1 MISKKLKTYNIILAS
16 RSPRRQHLL
25 KELGLNF
32 EIYLHADD
40 NEDYPSDLKK
50 EKIPIFLAEKKMG
63 KLAHLLVNNNL
74 VITAD
79 TIVWLNGQEIGKP
92 KDLREA
98 FDMLS
103 LLSGRMH
110 TVYTGVCLATQ
121 MKKISFFAETD
132 VYFRSF
138 TGEEIQYYVE
148 KYKPLDKAGAYGVQE
163 WIGYTGVEKI
173 YGSYFNVM
181 GLPLQKLY
189 LQLCNF

>member
-1 MISKKLKTYNIILAS
+1 MISQKLKAYNIILAS

-25 KELGLNF
+25 KELGIDF
-32 EIYLHADD
+32 EVYLDADD
-40 NEDYPSDLKK
+40 NEDYPAGLIK
-50 EKIPIFLAEKKMG
+50 EEIAIFLAEKKMG
-63 KLAHLLVNNNL
+63 KLAPLLVKNNL

-92 KDLREA
+92 KDLQDA
-98 FDMLS
+98 FNMLS
-103 LLSGRMH
+103 LLSGKMH

-121 MKKISFFAETD
+121 MKKISFYAETD

-173 YGSYFNVM
+173 HGSYFNVM

>member
-1 MISKKLKTYNIILAS
+1 MIFEKLKTYQIILAS

-25 KELGLNF
+25 KELGVDF
-32 EIYLHADD
+32 EVFLDADD
-40 NEDYPSDLKK
+40 NEDYPAGLIK
-50 EKIPIFLAEKKMG
+50 EEIAIFLAEKKMG

-79 TIVWLNGQEIGKP
+79 TIVWLDGQEIGKP
-92 KDLREA
+92 KDLQDA
-98 FDMLS
+98 FNMLS
-103 LLSGRMH
+103 LLSGKMH

-121 MKKISFFAETD
+121 MKKISFYAETD
-132 VYFRSF
+132 VYFRPFSR
-138 TGEEIQYYVE
+138 EEIQYYVE

-173 YGSYFNVM
+173 HGSYFNVM

-189 LQLCNF
+189 YHLCHF